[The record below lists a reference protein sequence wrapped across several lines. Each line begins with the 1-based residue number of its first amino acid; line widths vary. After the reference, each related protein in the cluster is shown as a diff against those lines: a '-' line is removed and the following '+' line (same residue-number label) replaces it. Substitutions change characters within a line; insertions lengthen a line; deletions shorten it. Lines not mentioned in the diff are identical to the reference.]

1 MQCEAGRATEGVRH
15 IELAMDLA
23 TTDRMPLITAA
34 RHFAYWWVLL
44 SGFFEPLLYLL
55 SIGIGV
61 GRLVGDFRLA
71 DGRIV
76 TYAAFVAPAM
86 LAASAMN
93 GALAE
98 TTFNFFGKMKYM
110 KLYDGILAT
119 PVRPFEIALGELA
132 WAMLRGTV
140 YAGAFLGVMVAMD
153 LTSAGRALAAFPA
166 TVLVGFT
173 FGAVGM
179 ALSTFMRGWQD
190 FDIMFSV
197 QFTLFLFSGTFV
209 PAQDYHWALRWLVEL
224 SPLYRSVDLLRGVT
238 LGGGDWASRLVDVG
252 YLLALTALGLAL
264 AARRMSKLLCLL
276 LCVLTIPA
284 VQAADVYHRVKEIAI
299 GGDGGWDYLIVDPA
313 AHRLG
318 PDGPPP

>member
-1 MQCEAGRATEGVRH
+1 MVTLVLPRLIALEGPVRRSASVA
-15 IELAMDLA
+15 E
-23 TTDRMPLITAA
+23 RNVAA
-34 RHFAYWWVLL
+34 LRSAYWVVMI
-44 SGFFEPLLYLL
+44 SGFVEPVFYLF

-61 GRLVGDFRLA
+61 GSLVKTIDVPGLGAVD
-71 DGRIV
+71 
-76 TYAAFVAPAM
+76 YAAFVAPAM
-86 LAASAMN
+86 LASSAMT

-140 YAGAFLGVMVAMD
+140 YAAAFLGVMVAMD
-153 LTSAGRALAAFPA
+153 LTSGARALAAFPA
-166 TVLVGFT
+166 TVLVGFA

-209 PAQDYHWALRWLVEL
+209 PAQDYPWALRWLVEL

-238 LGGGDWASRLVDVG
+238 VGGGDWASRLLDVV
-252 YLLALTALGLAL
+252 YLVALTALGLAL
-264 AARRMSKLLCLL
+264 ASRRMGKLL
-276 LCVLTIPA
+276 T
-284 VQAADVYHRVKEIAI
+284 K
-299 GGDGGWDYLIVDPA
+299 
-313 AHRLG
+313 
-318 PDGPPP
+318 